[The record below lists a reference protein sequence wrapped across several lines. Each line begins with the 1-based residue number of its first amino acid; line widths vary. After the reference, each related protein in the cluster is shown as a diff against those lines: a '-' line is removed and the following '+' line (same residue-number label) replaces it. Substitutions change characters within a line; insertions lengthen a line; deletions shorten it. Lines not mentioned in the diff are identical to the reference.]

1 MRWWAADKIQDG
13 LVEALVERWKW
24 ACTFG
29 EGKPWQKTSS
39 CSGRPKQTACIDSV
53 FLERMNTLTLM
64 YFERVRHRLAIL
76 MDAALLNN
84 NLDLASL
91 MTAEQLERGASKRNE
106 TILATTVTSGDEE
119 LDRLM
124 LKETR
129 KELAKTW
136 VRGTFSLRGLQP
148 GSVISRRLPLV
159 QPNKTRMIDDNLY
172 RSSFTMY
179 DWTFVSNRA
188 SWIVLL
194 EWWGP
199 ETGVANTSRQETSCA
214 ILASEV
220 KCNHSRGE
228 TRCLPIGG
236 QWLSVLVAGCFFD
249 WIWTCFGK
257 VGAIPRVQ
265 VGIGA
270 SMKSG
275 PPWFNHF
282 TYHLVE
288 GTRTKWATDKT
299 KWEDKR
305 EEFGLQS

>member
-1 MRWWAADKIQDG
+1 
-13 LVEALVERWKW
+13 
-24 ACTFG
+24 
-29 EGKPWQKTSS
+29 
-39 CSGRPKQTACIDSV
+39 
-53 FLERMNTLTLM
+53 M

-179 DWTFVSNRA
+179 D
-188 SWIVLL
+188 
-194 EWWGP
+194 
-199 ETGVANTSRQETSCA
+199 
-214 ILASEV
+214 
-220 KCNHSRGE
+220 
-228 TRCLPIGG
+228 
-236 QWLSVLVAGCFFD
+236 
-249 WIWTCFGK
+249 
-257 VGAIPRVQ
+257 
-265 VGIGA
+265 
-270 SMKSG
+270 
-275 PPWFNHF
+275 
-282 TYHLVE
+282 
-288 GTRTKWATDKT
+288 
-299 KWEDKR
+299 
-305 EEFGLQS
+305 